1 MMGMEAYEFGFGTVF
16 FDMDNDTDQ
25 DLYWLGS
32 LAARGEGPGGDFAPS
47 FGRLLQNVGDRSF
60 RDVTSEA
67 HMIDSLAVDY
77 SVLDPDDGDFDR
89 TKQRLGVEFHENGK
103 GVAVG
108 DLDGN
113 GFVDVIG
120 TNSNGET
127 YKSNGE
133 RTVAGGPLFVW
144 MNSGGDNNW
153 VTLRL
158 SGRMAIDG
166 TGSNADG
173 IGAKIIIS
181 HHHEDRGK
189 IIQIKEVLGS
199 SSFLSMSS
207 LDSHFGVGDADSV
220 SVIVEWPSGR
230 TTTVDNLSIN
240 RIHEITEPDS

>member
-1 MMGMEAYEFGFGTVF
+1 
-16 FDMDNDTDQ
+16 
-25 DLYWLGS
+25 
-32 LAARGEGPGGDFAPS
+32 
-47 FGRLLQNVGDRSF
+47 
-60 RDVTSEA
+60 
-67 HMIDSLAVDY
+67 
-77 SVLDPDDGDFDR
+77 
-89 TKQRLGVEFHENGK
+89 
-103 GVAVG
+103 
-108 DLDGN
+108 
-113 GFVDVIG
+113 
-120 TNSNGET
+120 
-127 YKSNGE
+127 
-133 RTVAGGPLFVW
+133 

>member
-1 MMGMEAYEFGFGTVF
+1 
-16 FDMDNDTDQ
+16 
-25 DLYWLGS
+25 
-32 LAARGEGPGGDFAPS
+32 
-47 FGRLLQNVGDRSF
+47 
-60 RDVTSEA
+60 
-67 HMIDSLAVDY
+67 MIDSLAVDY
-77 SVLDPDDGDFDR
+77 SVLDPNDGDFDS

-103 GVAVG
+103 GVAIG

-113 GFVDVIG
+113 GFIDVIG

-127 YKSNGE
+127 FNSKGE

-153 VTLRL
+153 VSFRL
-158 SGRMAIDG
+158 SGRMKIDG

-181 HHHEDRGK
+181 HQYEGRGK
-189 IIQIKEVLGS
+189 ITQTKVVLGS

-220 SVIVEWPSGR
+220 TVTVEWPSGR
-230 TTTVDNLSIN
+230 TTTEDNISIN
-240 RIHEITEPDS
+240 RIHEITEPDG